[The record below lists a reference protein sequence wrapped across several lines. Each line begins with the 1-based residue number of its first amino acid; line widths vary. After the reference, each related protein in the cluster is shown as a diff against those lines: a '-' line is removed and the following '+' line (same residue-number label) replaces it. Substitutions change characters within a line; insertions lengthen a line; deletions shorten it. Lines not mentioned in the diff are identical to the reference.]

1 MGSSGVAKELI
12 RDAVG
17 TSEQSVLLP
26 IITRIQN
33 EAPVGMDESLT
44 VRGKRFRVQRFGN
57 GVFTL
62 CGHSGPVLTGAD
74 ASGVVNYLKRV
85 A

>member
-1 MGSSGVAKELI
+1 MSGVAKELI

-17 TSEQSVLLP
+17 TSNVDTLLP
-26 IITRIQN
+26 MLTRIER
-33 EAPVGMDESLT
+33 EAPAGMDESLT
-44 VRGKRFRVQRFGN
+44 VRGKRFRVQRFAN

-62 CGHSGPVLTGAD
+62 CGPTSPVLTGAS
-74 ASGVVNYLKRV
+74 AAGVVDYLKRV